1 MASSNTRALTSGLVT
16 ILAAVGFALAGS
28 SAAYGQRA
36 SDQNKDKEAP
46 PSIDAI
52 TGKTINE
59 AIEFLNMDDY
69 ANAQAKLQTLKM
81 DKLSPYEKSRV
92 EQIMSNIAVQQ
103 EKYEEAR
110 QHLVNAIQA
119 GGLNDQETSQLRYQI
134 ATLYLQ
140 EDNWAKGAEALEEW
154 FKTAQNP
161 NGAAY
166 YLLAIAYY
174 QQDKHDKAFEP
185 AKKAVELTD
194 QPQSSWIQLL
204 LSLYLDKDDYKSAVP
219 LIERLVSMEPKKKN
233 HWVML
238 SSVYQQ
244 LEDYPRALAA
254 MQVAYE
260 GGMLTEDSEYR
271 RLGDM
276 LAFNEVPYR
285 CAQVLEKAI
294 ADKKVEANADAYQK
308 LANCWIAAR
317 EFDKSLDPMGRAAKA
332 SNDGDLYVRL
342 AEVNV
347 QREDWAGAA
356 AALESALDK
365 GKLKD
370 TAYAQLL
377 MGISL
382 YNEKKPREARPWF
395 ERATKSEQR
404 RKTASAYIQ
413 RIDIEAKEA
422 AQATGG

>member
-1 MASSNTRALTSGLVT
+1 MASSNTRAVTSRFVT
-16 ILAAVGFALAGS
+16 ILAALGVALAGT
-28 SAAYGQRA
+28 SAAYAQRA
-36 SDQNKDKEAP
+36 GGGDKDENAP

-59 AIEFLNMDDY
+59 AIEFLNMEDY
-69 ANAQAKLQTLKM
+69 ANAQAKLASLKM

-92 EQIMSNIAVQQ
+92 EQIMFNIAYEQ
-103 EKYEEAR
+103 EKFEEAR
-110 QHLVNAIQA
+110 QHLANAIAA
-119 GGLNDQETSQLRYQI
+119 GGLNDQEASQLRYQI
-134 ATLYLQ
+134 AQLYLQ
-140 EDNWAKGAEALEEW
+140 EENWAKGAEALEEW

-161 NGAAY
+161 NGGAY

-174 QQDKHDKAFEP
+174 QQDNHDKAFPP
-185 AKKAVELTD
+185 AKKAVDLTD
-194 QPQSSWIQLL
+194 QPQASWISLL
-204 LSLYLDKDDYKSAVP
+204 LALYVEKEDYKSAIP
-219 LIERLVSMEPKKKN
+219 LLERLVAMEPKKKGN
-233 HWVML
+233 WIQL
-238 SSVYQQ
+238 SSLYQQ
-244 LEDYPRALAA
+244 IEDYPKALAA

-271 RLGDM
+271 RLADM

-285 CAQVLEKAI
+285 CAQVLEKAL
-294 ADKKVEANADAYQK
+294 ADKKIEADADAYQK
-308 LANCWIAAR
+308 LANCYIAAR
-317 EFDKSLDPMGRAAKA
+317 EFDKSLDPLERAAKA
-332 SNDGDLYVRL
+332 SKDGDLYVRL

-347 QREDWAGAA
+347 QREDWTAA
-356 AALESALDK
+356 ASALESALDK

-382 YNEKKPREARPWF
+382 YNEKKPREARTWF
-395 ERATKSEQR
+395 ERATKSTER
-404 RKTASAYIQ
+404 RKTASQYIQ